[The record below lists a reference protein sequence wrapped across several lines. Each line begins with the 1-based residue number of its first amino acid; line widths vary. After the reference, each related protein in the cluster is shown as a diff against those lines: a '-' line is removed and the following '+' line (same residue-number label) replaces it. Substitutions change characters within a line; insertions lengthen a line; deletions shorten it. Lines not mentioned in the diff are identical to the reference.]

1 MDSWLIVVIDV
12 CLNCDWFFQDEIILE
27 TLNVWDKL
35 EASAHK
41 EEVVVKE
48 EHKVAFAFVVPV

>member
-1 MDSWLIVVIDV
+1 M

-41 EEVVVKE
+41 EEVVVKQ
-48 EHKVAFAFVVPV
+48 EHKVALAFVVPV